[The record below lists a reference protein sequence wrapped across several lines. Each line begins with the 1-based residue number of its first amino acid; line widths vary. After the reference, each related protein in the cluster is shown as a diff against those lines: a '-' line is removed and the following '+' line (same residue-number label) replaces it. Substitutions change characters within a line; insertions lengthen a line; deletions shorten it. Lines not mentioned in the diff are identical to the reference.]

1 MGKEGLLEHQEE
13 DRLRFGRPNPRDPCE
28 IAMNLLLPYSCIAI
42 DWYRTFFQ
50 SRRIH
55 SRFAVSFLTGIA
67 LLSLG
72 IIEPAQA
79 SSCPNN
85 GNREGSLTFKV
96 ESVFGGQLDLGQY
109 DGIQALILTN
119 SRTRSESESLSKS
132 LALEFGQNP
141 RLRQIVLVDG
151 RGLLLVRDLVLQFIR
166 DSVPTDPR
174 LVSEYVYVSV
184 DFEGEKVEKIQAIV
198 LDALPGINLRQQAAL
213 LLLDEQGT
221 PVSGFTDLEQSNLQ
235 IRQCIRALI

>member
-1 MGKEGLLEHQEE
+1 MT
-13 DRLRFGRPNPRDPCE
+13 
-28 IAMNLLLPYSCIAI
+28 LLPLAI
-42 DWYRTFFQ
+42 
-50 SRRIH
+50 
-55 SRFAVSFLTGIA
+55 L
-67 LLSLG
+67 
-72 IIEPAQA
+72 EPVQA

-85 GNREGSLTFKV
+85 GNGGSLTFRV

-119 SRTRSESESLSKS
+119 GRTRSESEALSRS

-151 RGLLLVRDLVLQFIR
+151 RGLILLRDLVLQFIR

-184 DFEGEKVEKIQAIV
+184 DFEGEIVEGIQEVISE
-198 LDALPGINLRQQAAL
+198 ALPGIDLRQQAAL
-213 LLLDEQGT
+213 LLLDGQGT
-221 PVSGFTDLEQSNLQ
+221 PVSGFADLEQSNLE
-235 IRQCIRALI
+235 IRRCIRTLI